1 MATYSSGSMNG
12 VGTPG
17 QELLAGTTYTFEL
30 QNRDGNYP
38 LRGSSYLVLD
48 GSEIAVDQAGGLS
61 GGTNTTITG
70 SFGGF
75 LNSINS
81 SSLVTES
88 TKWGIEM
95 PDSGSIG
102 GAFEFTPLQPIPPN
116 SYAIRST
123 GNFELTITP

>member
-48 GSEIAVDQAGGLS
+48 GSEIAVDQASGLS
-61 GGTNTTITG
+61 GGTNTTISG

-116 SYAIRST
+116 SYAIHST
-123 GNFELTITP
+123 GNFELTIAP